1 MENTHYKGLQS
12 AYTVKSDSAFS
23 RNYTD
28 LFPTALLAYNMN
40 PDNRLSIS
48 LGRRIDRPAYQ
59 NLNPFISF
67 IDKYTYSTGNPYLQP
82 QYSNSIEV
90 SHSFKNILTTTLN
103 YSVINDMINETFS
116 HTDSVIIRSVG
127 NIGTRYNA
135 GIAVSANI
143 PVAKWYSASLFTNLY
158 ENWYNGE
165 INGELFKESQLTL
178 SFNLNNQFSFSNGW
192 NAELSGNYTSRSRDE
207 GQAIVMPIGQVSA
220 GISKQLL
227 NNKATLKLSA
237 RDIFYTQNPK
247 EIQNFQDIQSTLQ
260 ISRDTRVFTLGFIY
274 RFGANGKSKPSAPK
288 TTEEQ
293 QRVKLN

>member
-1 MENTHYKGLQS
+1 MTGLHYE
-12 AYTVKSDSAFS
+12 
-23 RNYTD
+23 
-28 LFPTALLAYNMN
+28 
-40 PDNRLSIS
+40 
-48 LGRRIDRPAYQ
+48 

-103 YSVINDMINETFS
+103 YSVIHDMINETLS

-165 INGELFKESQLTL
+165 INGELLKESRL
-178 SFNLNNQFSFSNGW
+178 
-192 NAELSGNYTSRSRDE
+192 EH
-207 GQAIVMPIGQVSA
+207 
-220 GISKQLL
+220 
-227 NNKATLKLSA
+227 
-237 RDIFYTQNPK
+237 
-247 EIQNFQDIQSTLQ
+247 
-260 ISRDTRVFTLGFIY
+260 
-274 RFGANGKSKPSAPK
+274 
-288 TTEEQ
+288 
-293 QRVKLN
+293 